1 MRASTMRV
9 FYTRKQPICQV
20 RKDGEEIWETLRD
33 EFFSFFP
40 KDMDG
45 EQIWGHSWRCSKPC
59 FAWPSFVRLFWRM
72 TVLVRSRTL

>member
-1 MRASTMRV
+1 
-9 FYTRKQPICQV
+9 V

-45 EQIWGHSWRCSKPC
+45 EQIWGTLGDARSLVLHGLLL
-59 FAWPSFVRLFWRM
+59 FVSFGA
-72 TVLVRSRTL
+72 